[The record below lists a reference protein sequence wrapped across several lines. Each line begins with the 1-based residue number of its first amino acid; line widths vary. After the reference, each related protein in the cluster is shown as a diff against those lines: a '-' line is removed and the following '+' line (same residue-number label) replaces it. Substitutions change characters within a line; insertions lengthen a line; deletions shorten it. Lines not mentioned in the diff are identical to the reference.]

1 MIVILFGIQGV
12 GKSSVVNKAVQ
23 AFPEG
28 FWTHMQLGDNA
39 FDLALEDGIIKI
51 EEYIP
56 QNEDKV
62 LMQDPEKGIY
72 LVERNRVESIYIKNK
87 EDIQLARDY
96 IRFINVQTTKILQK
110 DIFQYYSNFIK
121 NNPGKNFL
129 IETHAALKTK
139 QGYLPGLSLDFL
151 KEIQPD
157 AFIIIE
163 ADAEKVFER
172 RIHDTTRKRD
182 HDSTL
187 KDVQKNL
194 DITRY
199 YASSYATS
207 VISPLIIVDNVE
219 GMIEETAHDLAEL
232 LKRFN

>member
-12 GKSSVVNKAVQ
+12 GKSSVVNKAK
-23 AFPEG
+23 ASFPEG

-39 FDLALEDGIIKI
+39 FDLAIQDGIIKI
-51 EEYIP
+51 EEYQP
-56 QNEDKV
+56 QPQDKIV
-62 LMQDPEKGIY
+62 MQEPEKGIF
-72 LVERNRVESIYIKNK
+72 LVERNRVESIYIKSK
-87 EDIQLARDY
+87 DDIALGRDY

-110 DIFQYYSNFIK
+110 DIFDFYANYIKSN
-121 NNPGKNFL
+121 PDKNFL

-151 KEIQPD
+151 KDIQPD

-163 ADAEKVFER
+163 ADAEKIFER
-172 RIHDTTRKRD
+172 RINDTTRKRD
-182 HDSTL
+182 HDTTL

-207 VISPLIIVDNVE
+207 VISPLIIVDNIE
-219 GMIEETAHDLAEL
+219 GQLDETAHDLSEI